1 MRPQPKLNK
10 TTQGGMGL
18 YAKNDAPVKP
28 PKGKSTSKK
37 VKK

>member
-18 YAKNDAPVKP
+18 YAKNEAPVKP
-28 PKGKSTSKK
+28 PKGKAPAKK

>member
-1 MRPQPKLNK
+1 MRKQPKLNK

-18 YAKNDAPVKP
+18 YAKNEAPTAKP
-28 PKGKSTSKK
+28 APAKK

>member
-1 MRPQPKLNK
+1 MRPKPKLNK

-18 YAKNDAPVKP
+18 YAKNEAPKSKP
-28 PKGKSTSKK
+28 AKK

>member
-18 YAKNDAPVKP
+18 YAKNEAPVKP
-28 PKGKSTSKK
+28 PKGKPAPKGKK
-37 VKK
+37 

>member
-1 MRPQPKLNK
+1 MRKQIKVNK

-18 YAKNDAPVKP
+18 YAKNEAPTVKP
-28 PKGKSTSKK
+28 AKPAKK

>member
-18 YAKNDAPVKP
+18 YAKNEAPTVKP
-28 PKGKSTSKK
+28 SKPAKK